1 MQGEVREVESK
12 MLSFIIYELEAF
24 VQDFAMLFLIN
35 VPFR

>member
-12 MLSFIIYELEAF
+12 MLSFIFYELEVF